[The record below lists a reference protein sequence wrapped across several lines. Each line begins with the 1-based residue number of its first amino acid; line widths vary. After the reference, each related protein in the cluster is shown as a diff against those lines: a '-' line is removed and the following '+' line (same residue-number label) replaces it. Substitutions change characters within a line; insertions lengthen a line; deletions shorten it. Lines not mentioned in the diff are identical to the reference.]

1 MRIHALAK
9 DVLRALVDHWRPLL
23 AYHLAFTLL
32 ASLVLL
38 PAIAWS
44 LATLLGRLGRPVIA
58 TADLAGVLL
67 TPTGGLWLLATLALT
82 FLVLYLQQA
91 GMILVAASAHGNRYR
106 RAFDALG
113 RVLWRLPR
121 LAGLATLQVGT
132 HLLLLA
138 PFALAVA
145 LLYGHFLG
153 ELDPYYVQRT
163 RPPAL
168 WAFVASALLPTLAW
182 AVLAAGLYLRWSL
195 ALPAL
200 ILEDDRPRRALARSW
215 SLTRGHLGRIALVL
229 LALLG
234 LILALP
240 PLSTWAYDLIA
251 TPLVAWLPERPAL
264 LVPAMLLYLAGY
276 LLLTLALTF
285 LGLAANS
292 LLAAALFLRLSRERL
307 RLPRPGAHP
316 ERLAWALEVAVV
328 LALAVQATL
337 ILNRV
342 ELHDEVAIIAHR
354 GSSMAAP
361 ENSLPAIE
369 RAIADGSDYVELD
382 VRLTADDRV
391 VLYHDQT
398 LQRLAGDPRRVGELS
413 LEELGTFDL
422 GSWFGDAYEGL
433 PIATLEE
440 ALVAVR
446 GQAALMID
454 LKPDPGREL
463 ALVEAVLNILER
475 EEEARRHCHQATT
488 TDAPFGAC
496 GDPEI
501 MAKTR
506 LATLSP
512 ALMGAIA
519 EREPKLR
526 ITLLAQLILPGTLE
540 RQGFAALGLRHNR
553 ISQAEVRLARDHGYE
568 IHAWTVNDP
577 ARMSQLI
584 DLGVDAIITDRP
596 DLLATLLAE
605 RRELSDGELLLI
617 KLRNWLRQ

>member
-9 DVLRALVDHWRPLL
+9 DVLRALIDHWRPLL

-38 PAIAWS
+38 PVIAWS

-58 TADLAGVLL
+58 TADLASVLL

-121 LAGLATLQVGT
+121 LAGLATLQVGA

-138 PFALAVA
+138 PFALAVG

-153 ELDPYYVQRT
+153 DLDPYYVQRT

-168 WAFVASALLPTLAW
+168 WAFVASALLPTLTWTA
-182 AVLAAGLYLRWSL
+182 LAASLYLRWSL
-195 ALPAL
+195 AVAAL
-200 ILEDDRPRRALARSW
+200 ILEDDGPRRALARSW
-215 SLTRGHLGRIALVL
+215 ALTRGHLGRIALLL

-240 PLSTWAYDLIA
+240 PLSTWTYDLIA
-251 TPLVAWLPERPAL
+251 TPLVAWLPERPAV

-316 ERLAWALEVAVV
+316 ERLAWALELAVV
-328 LALAVQATL
+328 LALAIQAAL

-354 GSSMAAP
+354 GSSMTTP
-361 ENSLPAIE
+361 ENSLPAVE
-369 RAIADGSDYVELD
+369 RAAAEGADYVELD

-398 LQRLAGDPRRVGELS
+398 LRRLTGDPRRLGELS
-413 LEELGTFDL
+413 LDELGAFDL
-422 GSWFGDAYEGL
+422 GSWFGDSYAGL
-433 PIATLEE
+433 PIASLEE
-440 ALVAVR
+440 ALAAVR
-446 GQAALMID
+446 GRAGLMID
-454 LKPDPGREL
+454 LKPDPGRER
-463 ALVEAVLNILER
+463 ALVEAVLAALATEA
-475 EEEARRHCHQATT
+475 EARRRCLRDAATAEAT
-488 TDAPFGAC
+488 RTC
-496 GDPEI
+496 GNPRVMTE
-501 MAKTR
+501 TR

-512 ALMGAIA
+512 TLMSAIA
-519 EREPKLR
+519 EREPELR

-540 RQGFAALGLRHNR
+540 RRGFAALGLRHNR
-553 ISQAEVRLARDHGYE
+553 ISEAEVRLARDHGYE

-596 DLLATLLAE
+596 DLLAALLAE

-617 KLRNWLRQ
+617 KLRNWLRS